1 MSINGIDSNKS
12 IPINNYNLKTDENK
26 KEITSKNQNNNSLP
40 QALEKDTFEKST
52 EEMNNLTYKP
62 QVNKKLTIE
71 EINVIKEDQEN
82 SKLNLIK
89 KFIATTIEKQ
99 NNILGTKTTP
109 SSLSVESSNLLTKIF
124 GSIEN
129 AYPKIETNP
138 KKAAEALTGDG
149 AYSVNSVATR
159 IMTLAKAIAGDDP
172 DKIQKMRDAVDEGFK
187 QAGLDFKNATNSDLP
202 QICNDTYTEVMK
214 RFDEWQNKELPK
226 NTEITEV

>member
-12 IPINNYNLKTDENK
+12 NPINNYNLKTDENK

-40 QALEKDTFEKST
+40 QILEKDTFEKST

-62 QVNKKLTIE
+62 QANNKLTIE

-89 KFIATTIEKQ
+89 NFIATTIEKQ

-109 SSLSVESSNLLTKIF
+109 SSLSVESSNLLTKTF

-138 KKAAEALTGDG
+138 KKAAEALTDDG

-159 IMTLAKAIAGDDP
+159 IMTLAKAIAGNNP
-172 DKIQKMRDAVDEGFK
+172 DKIQKMRDAVDDGFK
-187 QAGLDFKNATNSDLP
+187 QARLDFKNATNSDLP
-202 QICNDTYTEVMK
+202 QICKDTYTEVMK

-226 NTEITEV
+226 NTETTEV